1 MGGRSK
7 TAVIGSKSRPKRLK
21 ILLDEI
27 LIHLDFFCVVRPFF
41 FKTKTSK
48 TTPPPS
54 RKPRNICH
62 SGDGGGKSLLFNF
75 YIKARN
81 QSSSKTMTYL
91 QTTIFF
97 SEGSPESN
105 PDVSGPME
113 NQADVSAILTTKY
126 LDRFYNI

>member
-7 TAVIGSKSRPKRLK
+7 TAVIGSTSRPKRLK

-81 QSSSKTMTYL
+81 QPTSKGYQL
-91 QTTIFF
+91 LKLIFF
-97 SEGSPESN
+97 FSGLEPPTRWRTIGKG
-105 PDVSGPME
+105 VSTSRQVRLNHLSMIHGG
-113 NQADVSAILTTKY
+113 
-126 LDRFYNI
+126 